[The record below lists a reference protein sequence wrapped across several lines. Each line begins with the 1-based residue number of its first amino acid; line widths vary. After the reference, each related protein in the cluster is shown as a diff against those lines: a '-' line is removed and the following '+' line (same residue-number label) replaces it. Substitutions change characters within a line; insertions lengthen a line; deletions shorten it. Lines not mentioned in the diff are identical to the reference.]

1 MFNETS
7 LDFSLLV
14 DSLQRTGFVPQENGL
29 GLLLPL
35 LGEDLAPLVN
45 TTSRPA
51 GLVPFSEPPQ
61 AAAYGPP
68 GLAGDPITGQLV
80 DPGETYPSVTTFQYQ
95 GSAGSDVV
103 AFGPGLGNE
112 RVLLSASS
120 GPQGFRDGSA
130 DTVIWNFSN
139 PAGLDVASNIKDILG
154 FEAGTGSDV
163 IAFAPG
169 LLRDEDGNTLPS
181 QILSRSALVN
191 INAASTNLAMAATE
205 RVFIQF
211 SGTGELR
218 SAAFAGATTAGG
230 GASAAALIGSRSL
243 SPSQRLLFAFD
254 DGSDSYLWYFNNG
267 LGSIASRAEAAELAL
282 VGVVRGVT
290 GFSNGDLAMADQAL
304 LSLNLPG
311 TAGADSLVGGAGTDV
326 IRPLAGNDRVVA
338 GAGSDLILL
347 DPGAGIDDLYLGAF
361 ASNRAQAIDGAADRV
376 VWNYTLP
383 ASLAAAGQTANIVG
397 FQSGSDVLEFAQG
410 LLAEKN
416 GTTSAGN
423 IGSTLLNLS
432 TSADLLGSNGIVFFQ
447 LAGVGDLTGA
457 AAINSTSVAARL
469 SGWNVESSTSFLF
482 ALDDGSDSY
491 LWYHSYNGNDPQ
503 KNVIDA
509 NELRL
514 VATLRQTT
522 ALASGDLRIAA
533 TTLSPTATV
542 PRTADVVVPAV
553 RLTAVG
559 GADSTVSSLNG
570 DQLVSGTAT
579 GTGPVALLLNGTPLG
594 TATPE
599 AGGAFAYTL
608 TAADLELLG
617 QGAGRSLIA
626 VQDNGSGAMISS
638 EPFSF
643 AVDTIAP
650 ALAISAIGGADS
662 TVSGQ
667 AGDNTV
673 VGSAEAG
680 RSVTLAFN
688 GATLGSTIASATGA
702 FAYTL
707 TAANLTAIGQGAGKA
722 ISASQSDA
730 AGNTGSSSPFSFSI
744 DTIAPSVGISGLGGS
759 DRVVSSLPGDNVL
772 SGSAEAGASVSLSS
786 GGVLLGTTTASATG
800 AFTYSLTAADLALLG
815 QGSGKAITASQSD
828 AAGNTGSSSSFSFSV
843 DTLAPAVVITAIG
856 GADSTVTRQ
865 AGDNTMVGS
874 AEAGRSVTL
883 AFNGTTLGSTTAS
896 ATGTFSYTLTA
907 ANLTTIGQG
916 SGKAITASQSD
927 AAGNSGSSSPF
938 SFSVDTAPP
947 PPPTDDFAGGTGTTG
962 TVTVGSSSSGNLER
976 NGDRDW
982 FRITLEGGRRYSFRL
997 NGVTMADPQ
1006 LRLRSSSGLEI
1017 AENNDANGSRNA
1029 EILFDISGSGTY
1041 YLEAGAA
1048 GDLGTG
1054 TYTLSASDIT
1064 PAEPSRPYS
1073 STDGYGEISVARA
1086 LDQLTGQRLI
1096 RQPALGGVFW
1106 GLDRVGAPTAWA
1118 AGITGAG
1125 ITVAVLDTGVD
1136 YLHPDIDA
1144 NIWTN
1149 TLEVAGNGIDD
1160 DRNGFID
1167 DIRGWDFAYND
1178 NDPSD
1183 LNGHGTHVAGTI
1195 AAENNG
1201 FGQTGV
1207 AYNAKIMP
1215 VKVLSDTGS
1224 GSFSNVAR
1232 GIRYAAD
1239 NGADVINLSLGGSTG
1254 SFELL
1259 EAVRYANARGA
1270 VLVMSSGNSRGA
1282 TPGFPA
1288 AYAAEAGLAVG
1299 AVDSNGTFASFSNQ
1313 AGSVEID
1320 YVTAPGVNVYSLSPN
1335 NAYRSLSGTSIAA
1348 PHVAGVAALL
1358 LSYRPELTPVQLES
1372 LLISTTKPSADALAT
1387 TSAPQA
1393 PAGGTTAAFAGEAP
1407 LIELPWIDDDDSAS
1421 GGDDDNLDL
1430 EIDVATDAIEGLLPD
1445 ELTITSHVAA
1455 TPSSSIAADL
1465 QDAGINDSQSAEIA
1479 QMVFS
1484 NAIGDLGPMAGQAP
1498 SVDEL
1503 ADPSSLR
1510 RRLRHRRGPDEDP
1523 LEVFRRV
1530 WSRTHPHP
1538 WPSP

>member
-1 MFNETS
+1 
-7 LDFSLLV
+7 
-14 DSLQRTGFVPQENGL
+14 
-29 GLLLPL
+29 
-35 LGEDLAPLVN
+35 
-45 TTSRPA
+45 
-51 GLVPFSEPPQ
+51 
-61 AAAYGPP
+61 
-68 GLAGDPITGQLV
+68 
-80 DPGETYPSVTTFQYQ
+80 
-95 GSAGSDVV
+95 
-103 AFGPGLGNE
+103 
-112 RVLLSASS
+112 
-120 GPQGFRDGSA
+120 
-130 DTVIWNFSN
+130 
-139 PAGLDVASNIKDILG
+139 
-154 FEAGTGSDV
+154 
-163 IAFAPG
+163 
-169 LLRDEDGNTLPS
+169 
-181 QILSRSALVN
+181 
-191 INAASTNLAMAATE
+191 
-205 RVFIQF
+205 
-211 SGTGELR
+211 
-218 SAAFAGATTAGG
+218 
-230 GASAAALIGSRSL
+230 
-243 SPSQRLLFAFD
+243 
-254 DGSDSYLWYFNNG
+254 
-267 LGSIASRAEAAELAL
+267 
-282 VGVVRGVT
+282 
-290 GFSNGDLAMADQAL
+290 
-304 LSLNLPG
+304 
-311 TAGADSLVGGAGTDV
+311 
-326 IRPLAGNDRVVA
+326 
-338 GAGSDLILL
+338 
-347 DPGAGIDDLYLGAF
+347 
-361 ASNRAQAIDGAADRV
+361 
-376 VWNYTLP
+376 
-383 ASLAAAGQTANIVG
+383 
-397 FQSGSDVLEFAQG
+397 
-410 LLAEKN
+410 
-416 GTTSAGN
+416 
-423 IGSTLLNLS
+423 
-432 TSADLLGSNGIVFFQ
+432 
-447 LAGVGDLTGA
+447 
-457 AAINSTSVAARL
+457 
-469 SGWNVESSTSFLF
+469 
-482 ALDDGSDSY
+482 
-491 LWYHSYNGNDPQ
+491 
-503 KNVIDA
+503 
-509 NELRL
+509 
-514 VATLRQTT
+514 
-522 ALASGDLRIAA
+522 
-533 TTLSPTATV
+533 
-542 PRTADVVVPAV
+542 
-553 RLTAVG
+553 
-559 GADSTVSSLNG
+559 
-570 DQLVSGTAT
+570 
-579 GTGPVALLLNGTPLG
+579 
-594 TATPE
+594 
-599 AGGAFAYTL
+599 
-608 TAADLELLG
+608 
-617 QGAGRSLIA
+617 
-626 VQDNGSGAMISS
+626 
-638 EPFSF
+638 
-643 AVDTIAP
+643 
-650 ALAISAIGGADS
+650 
-662 TVSGQ
+662 
-667 AGDNTV
+667 
-673 VGSAEAG
+673 
-680 RSVTLAFN
+680 
-688 GATLGSTIASATGA
+688 
-702 FAYTL
+702 
-707 TAANLTAIGQGAGKA
+707 
-722 ISASQSDA
+722 
-730 AGNTGSSSPFSFSI
+730 
-744 DTIAPSVGISGLGGS
+744 
-759 DRVVSSLPGDNVL
+759 
-772 SGSAEAGASVSLSS
+772 
-786 GGVLLGTTTASATG
+786 
-800 AFTYSLTAADLALLG
+800 
-815 QGSGKAITASQSD
+815 
-828 AAGNTGSSSSFSFSV
+828 
-843 DTLAPAVVITAIG
+843 VVITAIG
-856 GADSTVTRQ
+856 GADSTVTLQ
-865 AGDNTMVGS
+865 AGDNTVVGS

-896 ATGTFSYTLTA
+896 TSGAFSYTLTA

-916 SGKAITASQSD
+916 ASKAISASQSD
-927 AAGNSGSSSPF
+927 AAGNTGSSSPF
-938 SFSVDTAPP
+938 SFSVNTAPP

-1048 GDLGTG
+1048 DDLGTG

-1149 TLEVAGNGIDD
+1149 TREVAGNGIDD

-1167 DIRGWDFAYND
+1167 DILGWDFAYND

-1195 AAENNG
+1195 AAEKNG

-1320 YVTAPGVNVYSLSPN
+1320 YVTAPGVNIYSLSPN
-1335 NAYRSLSGTSIAA
+1335 NAYRSLSGTSMAA

-1387 TSAPQA
+1387 TSALQA

-1421 GGDDDNLDL
+1421 GGDDENLDL
-1430 EIDVATDAIEGLLPD
+1430 EDHFETDAIEGLLPD

-1503 ADPSSLR
+1503 ADPSPLR

-1523 LEVFRRV
+1523 LEVVRRV
-1530 WSRTHPHP
+1530 WSRTHPQR

>member
-1 MFNETS
+1 MFDNAS
-7 LDFSLLV
+7 SDFSLV
-14 DSLQRTGFVPQENGL
+14 DALQRTGFVPQENGP
-29 GLLLPL
+29 GALLSL
-35 LGEDLAPLVN
+35 LGEDFAPLVN
-45 TTSRPA
+45 TATRPA
-51 GLVPFSEPPQ
+51 GLAALPAPPQ
-61 AAAYGPP
+61 ADASGPP

-80 DPGETYPSVTTFQYQ
+80 DPGEAYPSGTTFRYQ

-130 DTVIWNFSN
+130 DRVIWNFADPVDLAATGN
-139 PAGLDVASNIKDILG
+139 VKEILG
-154 FEAGTGSDV
+154 FEFGTGSDV

-181 QILSRSALVN
+181 QVLSRSVLVN
-191 INAASTNLAMAATE
+191 INAASTNLATAATE

-230 GASAAALIGSRSL
+230 GASAAALIGTRTL
-243 SPSQRLLFAFD
+243 SASQRLLFAFD

-267 LGSIASRAEAAELAL
+267 LGAIASRAEAAELAL

-290 GFSNGDLAMADQAL
+290 GFSNGDLTMADQAL

-311 TAGADSLVGGAGTDV
+311 TAGADSLVGGSATDV
-326 IRPLAGNDRVVA
+326 IRPLAGDDRVVA
-338 GAGSDLILL
+338 GAGSDMILL
-347 DPGAGIDDLYLGAF
+347 DPGAGTDDLYLGVF
-361 ASNRAQAIDGAADRV
+361 TSDRAQAIDGAADRV

-383 ASLAAAGQTANIVG
+383 ASLAAADQTANIVG

-416 GTTSAGN
+416 GITSAGN

-447 LAGVGDLTGA
+447 LAGVGDLTA
-457 AAINSTSVAARL
+457 AAAANSTSVAARL
-469 SGWNVESSTSFLF
+469 SGWNVESSTRFLF

-491 LWYHSYNGNDPQ
+491 LWYHSYNGNGAQ
-503 KNVIDA
+503 KNVVDA

-514 VATLRQTT
+514 IATLRQIT
-522 ALASGDLRIAA
+522 ALARGDLRVAA

-553 RLTAVG
+553 AITAIG

-579 GTGPVALLLNGTPLG
+579 GNGPVALLLNGTPLG
-594 TATPE
+594 AATPD

-650 ALAISAIGGADS
+650 DLAISAIGGAGS

-680 RSVTLAFN
+680 RSVTLTFN
-688 GATLGSTIASATGA
+688 GATLGSTTASATGA
-702 FAYTL
+702 FSYILTAANLTAIGQGADKAISASQSDAAGNTGSSSPFSFSVDTIAPTVGISGLGGSDRVVSSLPGDNVLTGSAEAGATVSLSSSGVLLGTTTADGTGAFAYSLTAGDLALLGQGSARSISASQSDAAGNTGSSSPFSFSVDTLAPAVVITAIGGADSTVTSQLGDNTVVGSAEAGRSVTLAFNGTTLGSTTASTSGAFSYTL
-707 TAANLTAIGQGAGKA
+707 TAANLTTIGQGAGKA

-730 AGNTGSSSPFSFSI
+730 AGNTGSSSPFSFS
-744 DTIAPSVGISGLGGS
+744 
-759 DRVVSSLPGDNVL
+759 
-772 SGSAEAGASVSLSS
+772 
-786 GGVLLGTTTASATG
+786 
-800 AFTYSLTAADLALLG
+800 
-815 QGSGKAITASQSD
+815 
-828 AAGNTGSSSSFSFSV
+828 
-843 DTLAPAVVITAIG
+843 
-856 GADSTVTRQ
+856 
-865 AGDNTMVGS
+865 
-874 AEAGRSVTL
+874 
-883 AFNGTTLGSTTAS
+883 
-896 ATGTFSYTLTA
+896 
-907 ANLTTIGQG
+907 
-916 SGKAITASQSD
+916 
-927 AAGNSGSSSPF
+927 
-938 SFSVDTAPP
+938 VDTAAP

-1017 AENNDANGSRNA
+1017 ADNNDANGSRNA

-1064 PAEPSRPYS
+1064 LAEPPRPYS

-1086 LDQLTGQRLI
+1086 LDQLTGQRLT

-1125 ITVAVLDTGVD
+1125 ITVAVIDTGVD

-1149 TLEVAGNGIDD
+1149 TREIAGNGIDD
-1160 DRNGFID
+1160 DNNGFID
-1167 DIRGWDFAYND
+1167 DTRGWDFAYND
-1178 NDPSD
+1178 NNPSD
-1183 LNGHGTHVAGTI
+1183 VNGHGTHVAGTI

-1207 AYNAKIMP
+1207 SFNAKIMP
-1215 VKVLSDTGS
+1215 VKVLSDAGS
-1224 GSFSNVAR
+1224 GVFSNVAK

-1239 NGADVINLSLGGSTG
+1239 NGADVINLSLGGTSG

-1259 EAVRYANARGA
+1259 EAVRYASSRGSL
-1270 VLVMSSGNSRGA
+1270 LVMSAGNSSRT

-1288 AYAAEAGLAVG
+1288 AYASETGLAIG
-1299 AVDSNGTFASFSNQ
+1299 AVDINGTFASFSNQ
-1313 AGSVEID
+1313 AGSAEID

-1335 NAYRSLSGTSIAA
+1335 NAYRSLSGTSMAA

-1407 LIELPWIDDDDSAS
+1407 LIELPWIDDDDPAS
-1421 GGDDDNLDL
+1421 CGDDDNLDL
-1430 EIDVATDAIEGLLPD
+1430 EVDVATDAIEGLLPD
-1445 ELTITSHVAA
+1445 ELTITSPVAA
-1455 TPSSSIAADL
+1455 SPASSIAADL
-1465 QDAGINDSQSAEIA
+1465 QDAGITDSQSAEIP
-1479 QMVFS
+1479 QVVFS
-1484 NAIGDLGPMAGQAP
+1484 NAIGDLGPKAGKAP
-1498 SVDEL
+1498 SIDEL
-1503 ADPSSLR
+1503 GDPSPLR

-1523 LEVFRRV
+1523 LGVVRRV
-1530 WSRTHPHP
+1530 WSRKHPQR

>member
-1 MFNETS
+1 MFNEAS

-14 DSLQRTGFVPQENGL
+14 DALQRTGFVPQENRP

-457 AAINSTSVAARL
+457 AAMNSTSVAARL
-469 SGWNVESSTSFLF
+469 SGWNVESSTRFLF

-680 RSVTLAFN
+680 RSVTLVFN
-688 GATLGSTIASATGA
+688 GTTLGSTTASATGA
-702 FAYTL
+702 FSYTL

-730 AGNTGSSSPFSFSI
+730 AGNNGSSAPVSFSV
-744 DTIAPSVGISGLGGS
+744 DSLAPTVSISGLGGS

-828 AAGNTGSSSSFSFSV
+828 AAGNTGSSSPFSFSV

-865 AGDNTMVGS
+865 AGDNTVVGS

-916 SGKAITASQSD
+916 AGKAISASQSD

-1149 TLEVAGNGIDD
+1149 TREVAVNGIDD

-1299 AVDSNGTFASFSNQ
+1299 AVDSNGTFASFPNQ

-1335 NAYRSLSGTSIAA
+1335 NAYRSLSGTSMAA

-1407 LIELPWIDDDDSAS
+1407 LIELPWIDDHDSAS

-1530 WSRTHPHP
+1530 WSRTHPQR
-1538 WPSP
+1538 WPSS